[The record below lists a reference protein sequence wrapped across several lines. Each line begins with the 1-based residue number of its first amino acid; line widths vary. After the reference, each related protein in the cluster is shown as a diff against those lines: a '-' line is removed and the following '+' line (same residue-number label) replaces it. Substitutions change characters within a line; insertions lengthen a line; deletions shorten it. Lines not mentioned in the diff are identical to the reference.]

1 MEENDINLNINLNPI
16 NKKKSITNSKFSKNI
31 KDLFSTEYVQFY
43 DKNRLSTKLKSI
55 ISKEKFL
62 NNRKIKDFNY
72 SKMFH
77 FFKVDMRKFEDEQNK
92 KKTFYKTLKEENLK
106 FNQDYKKNYSS
117 KIPSNNMNNA
127 DTNIKSK
134 TFQKFYNKHRMNLE
148 QNSKKINNFFN
159 RDPLL
164 YSKNDID
171 LFYLNK
177 DIDEDYLYNNE
188 DEALNYVNKL
198 EQNINEKSV
207 LNKIKNILDRK
218 KSKKEKKLNLNSE
231 EENSED
237 EFKNSVSENKF
248 SNQFYNKG
256 NTITNM
262 KRYNKYVQKEIQ
274 KLNSVNNN
282 NMTSNKNKSL
292 NKIYNLKQESNI
304 NYNNKLNEFSRKRSK
319 KIESNQ
325 IENLY
330 NEIIRIKK
338 NLKQFEKKNAK
349 ELKYLYTAYSKN
361 KGKKL
366 KLSLNENQTLFN
378 LDRKL
383 VYTVNSFND

>member
-1 MEENDINLNINLNPI
+1 MIEENDININLNPI
-16 NKKKSITNSKFSKNI
+16 HTKNSFMHSKFSKNI
-31 KDLFSTEYVQFY
+31 KDLFSTEYGQFY
-43 DKNRLSTKLKSI
+43 DKNRLSTKLKYL
-55 ISKEKFL
+55 ISKEKTL

-117 KIPSNNMNNA
+117 KIPSNNLNSP
-127 DTNIKSK
+127 DSNIKSK
-134 TFQKFYNKHRMNLE
+134 TFQKFYNKNRINLE
-148 QNSKKINNFFN
+148 QNSKKLNNFFN

-171 LFYLNK
+171 LFYLDK

-188 DEALNYVNKL
+188 DEALNYVTKL
-198 EQNINEKSV
+198 ELNINEKSV
-207 LNKIKNILDRK
+207 LNKIKNILNRK
-218 KSKKEKKLNLNSE
+218 KSKKEKKLNLNDVP
-231 EENSED
+231 ENSED
-237 EFKNSVSENKF
+237 DFKNSISENKF
-248 SNQFYNKG
+248 NTQFSSKG

-262 KRYNKYVQKEIQ
+262 KRYNKIVQKEIQ
-274 KLNSVNNN
+274 KLNSLNNN
-282 NMTSNKNKSL
+282 NISNKNKSL
-292 NKIYNLKQESNI
+292 NKIYNLKQDVKPKYYDTLS
-304 NYNNKLNEFSRKRSK
+304 EFSKKRSK
-319 KIESNQ
+319 NIESNQ

>member
-1 MEENDINLNINLNPI
+1 MIEENDININLNPI
-16 NKKKSITNSKFSKNI
+16 HTKNSFMHSKFSKNI
-31 KDLFSTEYVQFY
+31 KDLFSTEYGQFY
-43 DKNRLSTKLKSI
+43 DKNRLSTKLKYL
-55 ISKEKFL
+55 ISKEKSL

-92 KKTFYKTLKEENLK
+92 KKTFYNTLKEENLK

-117 KIPSNNMNNA
+117 KIPSNNLNSP
-127 DTNIKSK
+127 DSNIKSK
-134 TFQKFYNKHRMNLE
+134 TFQKFYNKNRINLE
-148 QNSKKINNFFN
+148 QNSKKLNNFFN

-171 LFYLNK
+171 LFYLDK

-188 DEALNYVNKL
+188 DEALNYVTKL
-198 EQNINEKSV
+198 ELNINEKSV
-207 LNKIKNILDRK
+207 LNKIKNILNRK
-218 KSKKEKKLNLNSE
+218 KSKKEKKLNLNDVP
-231 EENSED
+231 ENSED
-237 EFKNSVSENKF
+237 DFKNNISENKF
-248 SNQFYNKG
+248 NTQFSSKG

-262 KRYNKYVQKEIQ
+262 KRYNQIVQKEIQ

-282 NMTSNKNKSL
+282 NISNKNKSL
-292 NKIYNLKQESNI
+292 NKIYNLKQDVKPKYYDTLS
-304 NYNNKLNEFSRKRSK
+304 EFSKKRNK
-319 KIESNQ
+319 IIESNQ

>member
-1 MEENDINLNINLNPI
+1 MEENEININLNPI
-16 NKKKSITNSKFSKNI
+16 HTKNSFMHSKFSKNI
-31 KDLFSTEYVQFY
+31 KDLFSTEYGQFY
-43 DKNRLSTKLKSI
+43 DKNRLSTKLKYL
-55 ISKEKFL
+55 ISKEKSL

-92 KKTFYKTLKEENLK
+92 KKTFYNTLKEENLK

-117 KIPSNNMNNA
+117 KIPSNNLNSP
-127 DTNIKSK
+127 DSNIKSK
-134 TFQKFYNKHRMNLE
+134 TFQKFYNKNRINLE
-148 QNSKKINNFFN
+148 QNSKKLNNFFN

-171 LFYLNK
+171 LFYLDK

-188 DEALNYVNKL
+188 DEALNYVTKL
-198 EQNINEKSV
+198 ELNINEKSV
-207 LNKIKNILDRK
+207 LNKIKNILNRK
-218 KSKKEKKLNLNSE
+218 KSKKEKKLNLNDVP
-231 EENSED
+231 ENSED
-237 EFKNSVSENKF
+237 DFKNNISENKF
-248 SNQFYNKG
+248 NSQYSNKG

-262 KRYNKYVQKEIQ
+262 KRYNQIVQKEIQ

-282 NMTSNKNKSL
+282 NISNKNKSL
-292 NKIYNLKQESNI
+292 NKIYNLKQDVKPKYYDTLS
-304 NYNNKLNEFSRKRSK
+304 EFSKKRSK
-319 KIESNQ
+319 NIESNQ

>member
-1 MEENDINLNINLNPI
+1 MEENDININLNPI
-16 NKKKSITNSKFSKNI
+16 HTKNSFMHSKFSKNI
-31 KDLFSTEYVQFY
+31 KDLFSTEYGQFH
-43 DKNRLSTKLKSI
+43 DKNRLSTKLKYL
-55 ISKEKFL
+55 ISKEKSL

-92 KKTFYKTLKEENLK
+92 KKTFYNTLKEENLK

-117 KIPSNNMNNA
+117 KIPSNNLNSP
-127 DTNIKSK
+127 DSNIKSK
-134 TFQKFYNKHRMNLE
+134 TFQKFYNKNRINLE
-148 QNSKKINNFFN
+148 QNSKKLNNFFN

-164 YSKNDID
+164 YSKNDIE
-171 LFYLNK
+171 LFYLDK

-188 DEALNYVNKL
+188 DEALNYVTKL
-198 EQNINEKSV
+198 ELNINEKSV
-207 LNKIKNILDRK
+207 LNKIKNILNRK
-218 KSKKEKKLNLNSE
+218 KSKKEKKLNLNDVP
-231 EENSED
+231 ENSED
-237 EFKNSVSENKF
+237 DFKNNISENKF
-248 SNQFYNKG
+248 NTQFSSKG

-262 KRYNKYVQKEIQ
+262 KRYNQIVQKEIQ

-282 NMTSNKNKSL
+282 NISNKNKSL
-292 NKIYNLKQESNI
+292 NKIYNLKQDVKPKYYDTLS
-304 NYNNKLNEFSRKRSK
+304 EFSKKRSK
-319 KIESNQ
+319 NIESNQ

>member
-1 MEENDINLNINLNPI
+1 MEENDININLNPI
-16 NKKKSITNSKFSKNI
+16 HTKNSFMHSKFSKNI
-31 KDLFSTEYVQFY
+31 KDLFSTEYGQFY
-43 DKNRLSTKLKSI
+43 DKNRLSTKLKYL
-55 ISKEKFL
+55 ISKEKSL

-117 KIPSNNMNNA
+117 KIPSNNLNSP
-127 DTNIKSK
+127 DSNIKSK
-134 TFQKFYNKHRMNLE
+134 TFQKFYNKNRINLE
-148 QNSKKINNFFN
+148 QNSKKLNNFFN

-171 LFYLNK
+171 LFYLDK

-188 DEALNYVNKL
+188 DEALNYVTKL
-198 EQNINEKSV
+198 ELNINEKSV
-207 LNKIKNILDRK
+207 LNKIKNILNRK
-218 KSKKEKKLNLNSE
+218 KSKKEKKLNLNDVP
-231 EENSED
+231 ENSED
-237 EFKNSVSENKF
+237 DFKNNISENKF
-248 SNQFYNKG
+248 NTQFSSKG

-262 KRYNKYVQKEIQ
+262 KRYNQIVQKEIQ

-282 NMTSNKNKSL
+282 NISNKNKSL
-292 NKIYNLKQESNI
+292 NKIYNLKQDVKPKYYDTLS
-304 NYNNKLNEFSRKRSK
+304 EFSKKRSK
-319 KIESNQ
+319 NIESNQ

>member
-1 MEENDINLNINLNPI
+1 MIEENDININLNPI
-16 NKKKSITNSKFSKNI
+16 HTKNSFMHSKFSKNI
-31 KDLFSTEYVQFY
+31 KDLFSTEYGQFY
-43 DKNRLSTKLKSI
+43 DKNRLSTKLKYL
-55 ISKEKFL
+55 ISKEKSL

-117 KIPSNNMNNA
+117 KIPSNNLNSP
-127 DTNIKSK
+127 DSNIKSK
-134 TFQKFYNKHRMNLE
+134 TFQKFYNKNRINLE
-148 QNSKKINNFFN
+148 QNSKKLNNFFN

-171 LFYLNK
+171 LFYLDK

-188 DEALNYVNKL
+188 DEALNYVTKL
-198 EQNINEKSV
+198 ELNINEKSV
-207 LNKIKNILDRK
+207 LNKIKNILNRK
-218 KSKKEKKLNLNSE
+218 KTKKEKKLNLNDVP
-231 EENSED
+231 ENSED
-237 EFKNSVSENKF
+237 DFKNSISENKF
-248 SNQFYNKG
+248 NTQFSSKG

-262 KRYNKYVQKEIQ
+262 KRYNKIVQKEIQ

-282 NMTSNKNKSL
+282 NISNKNKSL
-292 NKIYNLKQESNI
+292 NKIYNLKQDVKPKYYDTLS
-304 NYNNKLNEFSRKRSK
+304 EFSKKRSK
-319 KIESNQ
+319 NIESNQ

-338 NLKQFEKKNAK
+338 NLKQFEKKNSK

>member
-1 MEENDINLNINLNPI
+1 MEENDININLNPI
-16 NKKKSITNSKFSKNI
+16 HSKNSFMHSKFSKNI
-31 KDLFSTEYVQFY
+31 KDLFSTEYGQFY
-43 DKNRLSTKLKSI
+43 DKNRLSTKLKYL
-55 ISKEKFL
+55 ISKEKSL

-117 KIPSNNMNNA
+117 KIPSNNLNSP
-127 DTNIKSK
+127 DSNIKSK
-134 TFQKFYNKHRMNLE
+134 TFQKFYNKNRINLE
-148 QNSKKINNFFN
+148 QNSKKLNNFFN

-164 YSKNDID
+164 YSKNDIE
-171 LFYLNK
+171 LFYLDK

-188 DEALNYVNKL
+188 DEALNYVSKL
-198 EQNINEKSV
+198 ELNINEKSV
-207 LNKIKNILDRK
+207 LNKIKNILNRK
-218 KSKKEKKLNLNSE
+218 KSKKEKKLNLNDVP
-231 EENSED
+231 ENSED
-237 EFKNSVSENKF
+237 DFKNSISENKF
-248 SNQFYNKG
+248 NTQFSSKG

-262 KRYNKYVQKEIQ
+262 KRYNQIVQKEIQ

-282 NMTSNKNKSL
+282 NISNKNKSL
-292 NKIYNLKQESNI
+292 NKIYNLKQDVKPKYYDTLS
-304 NYNNKLNEFSRKRSK
+304 EFSKKRSK
-319 KIESNQ
+319 NIESNQ

>member
-1 MEENDINLNINLNPI
+1 MIEENDININLNPI
-16 NKKKSITNSKFSKNI
+16 HTKNSFMHSKFSKNI
-31 KDLFSTEYVQFY
+31 KDLFSTEYGQFY
-43 DKNRLSTKLKSI
+43 DKNRLSTKLKYL
-55 ISKEKFL
+55 ISKEKSL

-92 KKTFYKTLKEENLK
+92 KKTFYNTLKEENLK
-106 FNQDYKKNYSS
+106 YNQDYKKNYSS
-117 KIPSNNMNNA
+117 KIPSNNLNSP
-127 DTNIKSK
+127 DSNIKSK
-134 TFQKFYNKHRMNLE
+134 TFQKFYNKNRINLE
-148 QNSKKINNFFN
+148 QNSKKLNNFFN
-159 RDPLL
+159 KDPLL
-164 YSKNDID
+164 YSKNDIE
-171 LFYLNK
+171 LFYLDK

-188 DEALNYVNKL
+188 DEALNYVSKL
-198 EQNINEKSV
+198 ELNINEKSV
-207 LNKIKNILDRK
+207 LNKIKNILNRK
-218 KSKKEKKLNLNSE
+218 KSKKEKKLNLNDVP
-231 EENSED
+231 ENSED
-237 EFKNSVSENKF
+237 DFKNSISENKF
-248 SNQFYNKG
+248 NTQYSNKG

-262 KRYNKYVQKEIQ
+262 KRYNQIVQKEIQ

-282 NMTSNKNKSL
+282 NISNKNKSL
-292 NKIYNLKQESNI
+292 NKIYNLKQDVKPK
-304 NYNNKLNEFSRKRSK
+304 YYDTLNEFSKKRSK
-319 KIESNQ
+319 NIESNQ

>member
-1 MEENDINLNINLNPI
+1 M
-16 NKKKSITNSKFSKNI
+16 
-31 KDLFSTEYVQFY
+31 
-43 DKNRLSTKLKSI
+43 
-55 ISKEKFL
+55 
-62 NNRKIKDFNY
+62 
-72 SKMFH
+72 
-77 FFKVDMRKFEDEQNK
+77 
-92 KKTFYKTLKEENLK
+92 
-106 FNQDYKKNYSS
+106 
-117 KIPSNNMNNA
+117 
-127 DTNIKSK
+127 
-134 TFQKFYNKHRMNLE
+134 
-148 QNSKKINNFFN
+148 
-159 RDPLL
+159 
-164 YSKNDID
+164 
-171 LFYLNK
+171 
-177 DIDEDYLYNNE
+177 
-188 DEALNYVNKL
+188 NYVNKL

-207 LNKIKNILDRK
+207 LNKIKNILNRK

-282 NMTSNKNKSL
+282 NMTNNKNKSL

>member
-1 MEENDINLNINLNPI
+1 MEENDININLNPI
-16 NKKKSITNSKFSKNI
+16 HTKNSFMHSKFSKNI
-31 KDLFSTEYVQFY
+31 KDLFSTEYGQFY
-43 DKNRLSTKLKSI
+43 DKNRLSTKLKYL
-55 ISKEKFL
+55 ISKEKSL

-92 KKTFYKTLKEENLK
+92 KKTFYNTLKEENLK

-117 KIPSNNMNNA
+117 KIPSNNLNSP
-127 DTNIKSK
+127 DSNIKSK
-134 TFQKFYNKHRMNLE
+134 TFQKFYNKNRINLE
-148 QNSKKINNFFN
+148 QNSKKLNNFFN

-171 LFYLNK
+171 LFYLDK
-177 DIDEDYLYNNE
+177 DMDEDYLYNNE
-188 DEALNYVNKL
+188 DEALNYVTKL
-198 EQNINEKSV
+198 ELNINEKSV
-207 LNKIKNILDRK
+207 LNKIKNILNRK
-218 KSKKEKKLNLNSE
+218 KTKKEKKLNLNDVP
-231 EENSED
+231 ENSED
-237 EFKNSVSENKF
+237 DFKNSISENKF
-248 SNQFYNKG
+248 NTQFSSKG

-262 KRYNKYVQKEIQ
+262 KRYNQIVQKEIQ

-282 NMTSNKNKSL
+282 NISNKNKSL
-292 NKIYNLKQESNI
+292 NKIYNLKQDVKPKYYDTLS
-304 NYNNKLNEFSRKRSK
+304 EFSKKRSK
-319 KIESNQ
+319 NIESNQ

>member
-1 MEENDINLNINLNPI
+1 MIEENDININLNPI
-16 NKKKSITNSKFSKNI
+16 HTKNSFMHSKFSKNI
-31 KDLFSTEYVQFY
+31 KDLFSTEYGQFY
-43 DKNRLSTKLKSI
+43 DKNRLSTKLKYL
-55 ISKEKFL
+55 ISKEKSL

-117 KIPSNNMNNA
+117 KIPSNNLNSP
-127 DTNIKSK
+127 DSNIKSK
-134 TFQKFYNKHRMNLE
+134 TFQKFYNKNRINLE
-148 QNSKKINNFFN
+148 QNSKKLNNFFN

-171 LFYLNK
+171 LFYLDK

-188 DEALNYVNKL
+188 DEALNYVTKL
-198 EQNINEKSV
+198 ELNINEKSV
-207 LNKIKNILDRK
+207 LNKIKNILNRK
-218 KSKKEKKLNLNSE
+218 KSKKEKKLNLNDVP
-231 EENSED
+231 ENSED
-237 EFKNSVSENKF
+237 DFKNSISENKF
-248 SNQFYNKG
+248 NTQFSSKG

-262 KRYNKYVQKEIQ
+262 KRYNKIVQKEIQ
-274 KLNSVNNN
+274 KLNSLNNN
-282 NMTSNKNKSL
+282 NISNKNKSL
-292 NKIYNLKQESNI
+292 NKIYNLKQDVKPKYYDTLS
-304 NYNNKLNEFSRKRSK
+304 EFSKKRSK
-319 KIESNQ
+319 NIESNQ

-338 NLKQFEKKNAK
+338 NLKQFEKKNSK

>member
-1 MEENDINLNINLNPI
+1 MEENDININLNPI
-16 NKKKSITNSKFSKNI
+16 HTKNSFMHSKFSKNI
-31 KDLFSTEYVQFY
+31 KDLFSTEYGQFY
-43 DKNRLSTKLKSI
+43 DKNRLSTKLKYL
-55 ISKEKFL
+55 ISKEKSL

-92 KKTFYKTLKEENLK
+92 KKTFYNTLKEENLK

-117 KIPSNNMNNA
+117 KIPSNNLNSP
-127 DTNIKSK
+127 DSNIKSK
-134 TFQKFYNKHRMNLE
+134 TFQKFYNKNRINLE
-148 QNSKKINNFFN
+148 QNSKKLNNFFN

-171 LFYLNK
+171 LFYLDK

-188 DEALNYVNKL
+188 DEALNYVSKL
-198 EQNINEKSV
+198 ELNINEKSV
-207 LNKIKNILDRK
+207 LNKIKNILNRK
-218 KSKKEKKLNLNSE
+218 KSKKEKKLNLNDVP
-231 EENSED
+231 ENSED
-237 EFKNSVSENKF
+237 DFKNNISENKF
-248 SNQFYNKG
+248 NTQYSNKG

-262 KRYNKYVQKEIQ
+262 KRYNQIVQKEIQ

-282 NMTSNKNKSL
+282 NISNKNKSL
-292 NKIYNLKQESNI
+292 NKIYNLKQDVKPKYYDTLS
-304 NYNNKLNEFSRKRSK
+304 EFSKKRSK
-319 KIESNQ
+319 NIESNQ

>member
-1 MEENDINLNINLNPI
+1 
-16 NKKKSITNSKFSKNI
+16 
-31 KDLFSTEYVQFY
+31 
-43 DKNRLSTKLKSI
+43 
-55 ISKEKFL
+55 
-62 NNRKIKDFNY
+62 
-72 SKMFH
+72 MFH

-92 KKTFYKTLKEENLK
+92 KKTFYNTLKEENLK

-117 KIPSNNMNNA
+117 KIPSNNLNSP
-127 DTNIKSK
+127 DSNIKSK
-134 TFQKFYNKHRMNLE
+134 TFQKFYNKNRINLE
-148 QNSKKINNFFN
+148 QNSKKLNNFFN
-159 RDPLL
+159 KDPLL
-164 YSKNDID
+164 YSKNDIE
-171 LFYLNK
+171 LFYLDK

-188 DEALNYVNKL
+188 DEALNYVSKL
-198 EQNINEKSV
+198 ELNINEKSV
-207 LNKIKNILDRK
+207 LNKIKNILNRK
-218 KSKKEKKLNLNSE
+218 KSKKEKKLNLNDVP
-231 EENSED
+231 ENSED
-237 EFKNSVSENKF
+237 DFKNSISENKF
-248 SNQFYNKG
+248 NTQYSNKG

-262 KRYNKYVQKEIQ
+262 KRYNQIVQKEIQ

-282 NMTSNKNKSL
+282 NISNKNKSL
-292 NKIYNLKQESNI
+292 NKIYNLKQDVKPK
-304 NYNNKLNEFSRKRSK
+304 YYDTLNEFSKKRSK
-319 KIESNQ
+319 NIESNQ

>member
-1 MEENDINLNINLNPI
+1 MEENEININLNPI
-16 NKKKSITNSKFSKNI
+16 HTKNSFMHSKFSKNI
-31 KDLFSTEYVQFY
+31 KDLFSTEYGQFY
-43 DKNRLSTKLKSI
+43 DKNRLSTKLKYL
-55 ISKEKFL
+55 ISKEKSL

-117 KIPSNNMNNA
+117 KIPSNNLNSP
-127 DTNIKSK
+127 DSNIKSK
-134 TFQKFYNKHRMNLE
+134 TFQKFYNKNRINLE
-148 QNSKKINNFFN
+148 QNSKKLNNFFN

-171 LFYLNK
+171 LFYLDK

-188 DEALNYVNKL
+188 DEALNYVTKL
-198 EQNINEKSV
+198 ELNINEKSV
-207 LNKIKNILDRK
+207 LNKIKNILNRK
-218 KSKKEKKLNLNSE
+218 KSKKEKKLNLNDVP
-231 EENSED
+231 ENSED
-237 EFKNSVSENKF
+237 DFKNSISENKF
-248 SNQFYNKG
+248 NTQYSNKG

-262 KRYNKYVQKEIQ
+262 KRYNQIVQKEIQ

-282 NMTSNKNKSL
+282 NISNKNKSL
-292 NKIYNLKQESNI
+292 NKIYNLKQDVKPKYYDTLS
-304 NYNNKLNEFSRKRSK
+304 EFSKKRSK
-319 KIESNQ
+319 NIESNQ

>member
-1 MEENDINLNINLNPI
+1 MEENEININLNPI
-16 NKKKSITNSKFSKNI
+16 HTKNSFMHSKFSKNI
-31 KDLFSTEYVQFY
+31 KDLFSTEYGQFY
-43 DKNRLSTKLKSI
+43 DKNRLSTKLKYL
-55 ISKEKFL
+55 ISKEKSL

-92 KKTFYKTLKEENLK
+92 KKTFYNTLKEENLK

-117 KIPSNNMNNA
+117 KIPSNNLNSP
-127 DTNIKSK
+127 DSNIKSK
-134 TFQKFYNKHRMNLE
+134 TFQKFYNKNRINLE
-148 QNSKKINNFFN
+148 QNSKKLNNFFN

-171 LFYLNK
+171 LFYLDK

-188 DEALNYVNKL
+188 DEALNYVTKL
-198 EQNINEKSV
+198 ELNINEKSV
-207 LNKIKNILDRK
+207 LNKIKNILNRK
-218 KSKKEKKLNLNSE
+218 KSKKEKKLNLNDVP
-231 EENSED
+231 ENSED
-237 EFKNSVSENKF
+237 DFKNNISENKF
-248 SNQFYNKG
+248 NTQFSSKG

-262 KRYNKYVQKEIQ
+262 KRYNQIVQKEIQ

-282 NMTSNKNKSL
+282 NISNKNKSL
-292 NKIYNLKQESNI
+292 NKIYNLKQDVKPKYYDTLS
-304 NYNNKLNEFSRKRSK
+304 EFSKKRNK
-319 KIESNQ
+319 IIESNQ